1 MMNQKAKELNLVNT
15 HFVTPHGL
23 DNTDHYT
30 TPYELAILTDY
41 ALENSK
47 FAKIVNTNTC
57 TITINNSPIVL
68 NNTNELLGTLN
79 GVNGVKTGFTNN
91 AGRCLVT
98 STTRNGWQI
107 VVVVLGA
114 DTKRNRTKD
123 SMSLI
128 EYTFKNYEIVNI
140 KDKLKRSFNNEKKK
154 QEALIEIEKGKNDKI
169 ILELGEISNT
179 EYPIKNSEL
188 KNLTCNIDVVHY
200 IKAPIKEGT
209 VVGNLEVMLGDKNIS
224 NVNILCKYTVD
235 KKGVWDYFSDLVC
248 NIGKYILEI

>member
-68 NNTNELLGTLN
+68 NNTNELLGALN

-114 DTKRNRTKD
+114 DTKKDRTKD
-123 SMSLI
+123 SISLI

-140 KDKLKRSFNNEKKK
+140 KDKLKSSFNNEKKK
-154 QEALIEIEKGKNDKI
+154 QEACYWCMKVQSIRQYIWMI
-169 ILELGEISNT
+169 I
-179 EYPIKNSEL
+179 
-188 KNLTCNIDVVHY
+188 
-200 IKAPIKEGT
+200 
-209 VVGNLEVMLGDKNIS
+209 
-224 NVNILCKYTVD
+224 
-235 KKGVWDYFSDLVC
+235 
-248 NIGKYILEI
+248 